1 MAASGYGGPSEGAL
15 AIQDRQARQAR
26 EIERPIICPECNSS
40 WFSEVA
46 YNQYSDI
53 AMGSGTGGDIRQ
65 INMMPQTLRV
75 CVCGHPYSPNL
86 TGIRGRAAT
95 ESLASFQ
102 ESLKGAQAVR
112 KVILAA
118 GKATPLNMTDLAK
131 SFAGVTELKDLRGDV
146 DELLV
151 RSSSLIAADESTEAA
166 DAGETVEA
174 VTAGT
179 GVSVGVLVPAGPPAP
194 TDQATGEA
202 SLAGVPASIKVVPP
216 APAAEPHPNS
226 KEGKALKA
234 ARLAVD
240 QANREAAA
248 AGKA

>member
-1 MAASGYGGPSEGAL
+1 
-15 AIQDRQARQAR
+15 
-26 EIERPIICPECNSS
+26 
-40 WFSEVA
+40 
-46 YNQYSDI
+46 
-53 AMGSGTGGDIRQ
+53 
-65 INMMPQTLRV
+65 
-75 CVCGHPYSPNL
+75 
-86 TGIRGRAAT
+86 
-95 ESLASFQ
+95 
-102 ESLKGAQAVR
+102 LKGAQAVR

-151 RSSSLIAADESTEAA
+151 RSSSLIAADESTE
-166 DAGETVEA
+166 TVEA
-174 VTAGT
+174 VAAGT
-179 GVSVGVLVPAGPPAP
+179 GITLSASDPQTGAAKVTAP
-194 TDQATGEA
+194 RAEFEKIPGFVEAEAA

>member
-26 EIERPIICPECNSS
+26 ESERPIICPECRSS

-112 KVILAA
+112 KLILAA

-146 DELLV
+146 DELLM
-151 RSSSLIAADESTEAA
+151 RATIALPGSEEA
-166 DAGETVEA
+166 
-174 VTAGT
+174 
-179 GVSVGVLVPAGPPAP
+179 L
-194 TDQATGEA
+194 TD
-202 SLAGVPASIKVVPP
+202 S
-216 APAAEPHPNS
+216 APA
-226 KEGKALKA
+226 K
-234 ARLAVD
+234 
-240 QANREAAA
+240 
-248 AGKA
+248 

>member
-26 EIERPIICPECNSS
+26 EIERPIICPECKSS
-40 WFSEVA
+40 WFSEVM

-75 CVCGHPYSPNL
+75 CLCGHPYSPSI

-102 ESLKGAQAVR
+102 ESLKGAQSVR

-118 GKATPLNMTDLAK
+118 GKATPLSMTELAK
-131 SFAGVTELKDLRGDV
+131 SFAGVTELKGVRDDV

-151 RSSSLIAADESTEAA
+151 RSSTLIATGEQTGEIAGVTNLPVETLVPGTAA
-166 DAGETVEA
+166 V
-174 VTAGT
+174 
-179 GVSVGVLVPAGPPAP
+179 VGVLVPAGPPAP
-194 TDQATGEA
+194 TNAATGEA
-202 SLAGVPASIKVVPP
+202 GLAGAPASIKVVPP
-216 APAAEPHPNS
+216 APVAEPHPNS

-240 QANREAAA
+240 LAAD
-248 AGKA
+248 KS